1 MDTVAWAVLAFV
13 TLTDQSR
20 KFNTLWPKG
29 HSEFEQVDPKYA
41 AMRDIACPAAH
52 KPC

>member
-20 KFNTLWPKG
+20 KFNMLCPKC
-29 HSEFEQVDPKYA
+29 HNEFEQIVFA
-41 AMRDIACPAAH
+41 GIAIDRCTT
-52 KPC
+52 C